1 MKSEEAKR
9 LKELEVENA
18 RLKRLVAERELD
30 ISILKEANEYL
41 GKPQAPRGG
50 GRSCATCMT
59 HLRAGRVLGASGLR
73 GARPAPVDAALQAAR
88 GARRVGPRRPDRG
101 DRAAPSALGSRM
113 VYGRLRLEGWPV
125 NHKRVHRLCRRDG
138 LRVPRQNRR
147 KRRLGV
153 SSNGIERRKAMHRN
167 DVWCWDAREG
177 QRLPRRCLHTT
188 DEHQRRLPQ
197 EPPRRL
203 ERSMTGERIRDL
215 IAEVIK
221 LRGAPR
227 HLRSDN
233 GSEFIATKLKEFLD
247 AAKVETL
254 YIEPGSP
261 WQNGYG
267 ESFNG
272 RLRDE
277 LLNSEIFADLREA
290 KSLAAYWRHEY
301 NHERPH
307 SSLGYTPPAV
317 YAARLAAAALGAAP
331 LRSAAASEEP
341 VLSMESTRL
350 S

>member
-1 MKSEEAKR
+1 MSHVQGQVGCSERRA
-9 LKELEVENA
+9 
-18 RLKRLVAERELD
+18 
-30 ISILKEANEYL
+30 
-41 GKPQAPRGG
+41 
-50 GRSCATCMT
+50 CA
-59 HLRAGRVLGASGLR
+59 VLGQHRSTQR
-73 GARPAPVDAALQAAR
+73 YE
-88 GARRVGPRRPDRG
+88 RRVAQDE
-101 DRAAPSALGSRM
+101 SALVGRIEEIVRSHPRYGYRM
-113 VYGRLRLEGWPV
+113 VCGRLRLEGWLV

-138 LRVPRQNRR
+138 LRVPRKNRR

-167 DVWCWDAREG
+167 DVWCWDFVEDSDFLGRPLRFLTLVDEYTRE
-177 QRLPRRCLHTT
+177 CLLL
-188 DEHQRRLPQ
+188 EV
-197 EPPRRL
+197 

-215 IAEVIK
+215 IAEVFK
-221 LRGAPR
+221 VRGAPR

-233 GSEFIATKLKEFLD
+233 GSEFIATKLREFLD

-317 YAARLAAAALGAAP
+317 YAARLAAAALGAPP
-331 LRSAAASEEP
+331 LRSGAASEEP

>member
-1 MKSEEAKR
+1 MSH
-9 LKELEVENA
+9 V
-18 RLKRLVAERELD
+18 
-30 ISILKEANEYL
+30 
-41 GKPQAPRGG
+41 Q
-50 GRSCATCMT
+50 
-59 HLRAGRVLGASGLR
+59 GRVGCSERRACAVLGQHRSTQR
-73 GARPAPVDAALQAAR
+73 YE
-88 GARRVGPRRPDRG
+88 RRVAPDE
-101 DRAAPSALGSRM
+101 SALVGRIEEIVRRHPRYGYRM
-113 VYGRLRLEGWPV
+113 VCGRLRLEGWPV

-138 LRVPRQNRR
+138 LRVPRKNRR

-167 DVWCWDAREG
+167 DVWCWDFVEDSDFLGRPLRFLTLVDEYTRE
-177 QRLPRRCLHTT
+177 CLLL
-188 DEHQRRLPQ
+188 EV
-197 EPPRRL
+197 

-301 NHERPH
+301 NNERPH

-317 YAARLAAAALGAAP
+317 YAARLAAAPLGAPP

-341 VLSMESTRL
+341 VLSMEPTRL
-350 S
+350 P